1 MMNNKTVVI
10 FGVFDGVHEGHR
22 EFIRGARAH
31 GDQLVAIV
39 ARDSVVESRK
49 GILPEYR
56 ETERIKILLE
66 VPEIDL
72 VYLGDTEEGT
82 YKMLKEVN
90 PSIVYLGY
98 DQEDLQKDLKEK
110 ITEGKLSDME
120 ILMGEPYKPEEFHS
134 SILKKKK
141 KA

>member
-1 MMNNKTVVI
+1 
-10 FGVFDGVHEGHR
+10 
-22 EFIRGARAH
+22 
-31 GDQLVAIV
+31 
-39 ARDSVVESRK
+39 
-49 GILPEYR
+49 
-56 ETERIKILLE
+56 
-66 VPEIDL
+66 
-72 VYLGDTEEGT
+72 
-82 YKMLKEVN
+82 MLKEVN

-110 ITEGKLSDME
+110 IKEGKLSDME